1 MQGAELNLNAES
13 FKKQLLNLTDKEFT
27 AFLKAKAEEILDIA
41 VDKTLDD
48 AVNLVMEETE
58 SVPSKEKEVSKDNQI
73 DDEIEEQFCSS
84 ELQPRQ
90 TVGKAEVA

>member
-1 MQGAELNLNAES
+1 MQGAEFNLNAES

-48 AVNLVMEETE
+48 AVNLVMAETE
-58 SVPSKEKEVSKDNQI
+58 SVPNKEKEISKDNQI
-73 DDEIEEQFCSS
+73 DNEIEEQFCSS
-84 ELQPRQ
+84 EL
-90 TVGKAEVA
+90 